1 MKVLWNEEFV
11 WVSCRFLNMISF
23 CQLLPM
29 LSLNDSPY
37 TIAPD
42 ICGRGVSKRTAAH
55 GGKTSLENISVLL
68 K

>member
-29 LSLNDSPY
+29 LSLN
-37 TIAPD
+37 PD
-42 ICGRGVSKRTAAH
+42 IRGRGVSIRTAAH